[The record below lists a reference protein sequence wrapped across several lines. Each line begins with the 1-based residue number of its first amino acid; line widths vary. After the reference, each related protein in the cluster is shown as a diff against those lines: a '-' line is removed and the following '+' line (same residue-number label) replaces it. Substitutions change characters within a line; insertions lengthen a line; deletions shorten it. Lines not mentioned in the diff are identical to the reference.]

1 VHTPESSQPTQKLIL
16 SLEEAS
22 ALLGMQPSSLYE
34 MTRARARVRQ
44 RIPIPHIRLGRRLG
58 FRRESLERWIAQLED
73 AVPTCSVVSGGAR

>member
-1 VHTPESSQPTQKLIL
+1 VHTPESSQPTPKLIL

-22 ALLGMQPSSLYE
+22 ALLGMRPSSLYE

-44 RIPIPHIRLGRRLG
+44 RIPIPYLRVGRRLG

-73 AVPTCSVVSGGAR
+73 AVPTRNVVSGGAR